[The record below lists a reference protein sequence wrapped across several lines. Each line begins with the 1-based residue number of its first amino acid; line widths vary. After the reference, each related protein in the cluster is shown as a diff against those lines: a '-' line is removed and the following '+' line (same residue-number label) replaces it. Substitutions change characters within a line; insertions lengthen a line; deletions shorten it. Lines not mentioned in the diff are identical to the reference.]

1 MKDTNI
7 PSPFSPP
14 TMLKPRPVD
23 PFFRIIFLGSLKY
36 KEKQFRWFFTKININ
51 QMWWC
56 CCVHWTCFGVLS
68 EPYDFT
74 WFPIL
79 GNNMRFCD
87 TTHLSRKSPLKISH
101 YTHNPN
107 LSNRSFLWRNEWK
120 QNYSCT
126 VVATNL
132 CTVLHQTQHFLCAF
146 SANNLFGGCNK

>member
-36 KEKQFRWFFTKININ
+36 KEKQFSFN
-51 QMWWC
+51 QTNWYQPNVMLLCALDLFW
-56 CCVHWTCFGVLS
+56 GSS
-68 EPYDFT
+68 EPFDFT

-87 TTHLSRKSPLKISH
+87 TTHLSRKSPLKILH